1 MQRSQTVACVHLKYR
16 TIKPYHTLKSQK
28 VTPSGTHYNNTKTRS
43 YRIEERKHECFSLWE
58 TACALWLTLHQSAE
72 EIVFSLSTSVPL
84 ITTNVC
90 VWSSGED
97 NPVYLTCRVA
107 HIQTKSCVSNWSV
120 FISVPD
126 VIWLCEQVC
135 YVAESKDL
143 RWGEETCSKIHNRSP
158 CTNARYTTS
167 LSECPISPLESAFI
181 TWTHLCQM
189 YHFLQHLIESYM
201 YWLNRVSQK
210 TAEFPALHTKMLK
223 TYVQWFNDQEL
234 LSKSRLD

>member
-28 VTPSGTHYNNTKTRS
+28 VTPSGTHYNNTKTGS

-97 NPVYLTCRVA
+97 NPVYLNVELHTYKQSHALAIDLFLSAFQMWSDYVS
-107 HIQTKSCVSNWSV
+107 KCVMLLNQRICV
-120 FISVPD
+120 EERKHALKYTIVPL
-126 VIWLCEQVC
+126 VQMPGTQPLWVN
-135 YVAESKDL
+135 V
-143 RWGEETCSKIHNRSP
+143 P
-158 CTNARYTTS
+158 
-167 LSECPISPLESAFI
+167 SPL
-181 TWTHLCQM
+181 WN
-189 YHFLQHLIESYM
+189 QHL
-201 YWLNRVSQK
+201 
-210 TAEFPALHTKMLK
+210 
-223 TYVQWFNDQEL
+223 L
-234 LSKSRLD
+234 LGHICVRCITFYNT

>member
-1 MQRSQTVACVHLKYR
+1 M
-16 TIKPYHTLKSQK
+16 
-28 VTPSGTHYNNTKTRS
+28 TPSGTHYNNTKTGS

-126 VIWLCEQVC
+126 VSKCVMLLNQRIWV
-135 YVAESKDL
+135 
-143 RWGEETCSKIHNRSP
+143 EEGKH
-158 CTNARYTTS
+158 ALKYTIVPLVQMPGTQP
-167 LSECPISPLESAFI
+167 LWVNVPSPL
-181 TWTHLCQM
+181 WN
-189 YHFLQHLIESYM
+189 QHL
-201 YWLNRVSQK
+201 
-210 TAEFPALHTKMLK
+210 
-223 TYVQWFNDQEL
+223 L
-234 LSKSRLD
+234 LGHICVRCITFYNT